1 MCYSR
6 DWQRETKAR
15 EAHNR
20 RSGVID
26 DLRVKAE
33 KQAEAEKRAETA
45 KKDARETAL
54 AK

>member
-6 DWQRETKAR
+6 DWQREAKAR
-15 EAHNR
+15 EAQNR
-20 RSGVID
+20 RSKVID

-33 KQAEAEKRAETA
+33 KQTEAEKRAETA
-45 KKDARETAL
+45 KKDAREIAP